1 VPDVLDSL
9 CHPVPRRTVLAVTA
23 AVAVAPLAG
32 CELDPPEDAA
42 PSDGPDAILSD
53 EEYDTDLAGKAAR
66 SISATLA
73 DVRAAAERHVGLAQS
88 LAGLIAMHEAHHAL
102 LADAGADSDD
112 GDGDDPSGSP
122 SESVTAPP
130 ASGQALSRL
139 TASERKLSRR
149 LEGWAVAARSGQ
161 FARVLASMS
170 ASVSQ
175 HVAVL
180 PAAKEPAA

>member
-1 VPDVLDSL
+1 M
-9 CHPVPRRTVLAVTA
+9 T
-23 AVAVAPLAG
+23 PLAG
-32 CELDPPEDAA
+32 CELDPPDDAA
-42 PSDGPDAILSD
+42 PSEGPDAILSD

-73 DVRAAAERHVGLAQS
+73 EVRAAAERHVGLAQS

-102 LADAGADSDD
+102 LADSGADSD
-112 GDGDDPSGSP
+112 DGDDPSGSP

-139 TASERKLSRR
+139 TASERKLGLR
-149 LEGWAVAARSGQ
+149 LEGWAVSARSGQ

>member
-1 VPDVLDSL
+1 MLDSAR
-9 CHPVPRRTVLAVTA
+9 HPVPRRTVLAVTA
-23 AVAVAPLAG
+23 AVATAPLAG
-32 CELDPPEDAA
+32 CELDPPDDRA
-42 PSDGPDAILSD
+42 PSSGPDAILSD

-73 DVRAAAERHVGLAQS
+73 EVRAAAERHVGLAQS

-102 LADAGADSDD
+102 LANSGADS
-112 GDGDDPSGSP
+112 GGDPSGSP

-139 TASERKLSRR
+139 TASERKLGRR

>member
-1 VPDVLDSL
+1 MLDSP

-23 AVAVAPLAG
+23 AVAMAPLAG
-32 CELDPPEDAA
+32 CELDPPDDDAA

-73 DVRAAAERHVGLAQS
+73 EVRAAAERHVGLAQS

-102 LADAGADSDD
+102 LADSGADSDD
-112 GDGDDPSGSP
+112 GDASDSP

-139 TASERKLSRR
+139 TASERKLGRR
-149 LEGWAVAARSGQ
+149 LEGWAVSARSGQ